1 MPIDLHHLKRLMG
14 DDAPGDIPPF
24 CLTCGY
30 NLTGAVSDRC
40 PECGHYFVQKE
51 WRQQVSILKRQIED
65 LKIVNERAK
74 LGIKLGLTGVILLIF
89 SFFTLGGC
97 ISMALNSI
105 TVIFGFSSL
114 FMGIGV
120 FRLKKLPKALQDQ
133 ELITPDTPL
142 AIKSILLGISLI
154 VVAFILI

>member
-14 DDAPGDIPPF
+14 DEAPGDIPPF

-30 NLTGAVSDRC
+30 NLTGMVSDRC

-51 WRQQVSILKRQIED
+51 WRQQVSILKRQIDD

-74 LGIKLGLTGVILLIF
+74 LGIKIGLSGVILLFF
-89 SFFTLGGC
+89 SFLTLGGC
-97 ISMALNSI
+97 ISMALNGI
-105 TVIFGFSSL
+105 TVIIGFSSL

-120 FRLKKLPKALQDQ
+120 FRLKQLPKALRDQ

-142 AIKSILLGISLI
+142 AMKSILLGISLI
-154 VVAFILI
+154 IVAFILI